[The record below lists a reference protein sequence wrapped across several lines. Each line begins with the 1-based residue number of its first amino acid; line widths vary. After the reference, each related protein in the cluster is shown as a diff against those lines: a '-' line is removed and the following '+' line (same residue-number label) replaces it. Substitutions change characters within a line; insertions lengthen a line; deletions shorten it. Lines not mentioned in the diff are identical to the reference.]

1 MFKYC
6 IWFKVLDQQIINI
19 LKRLSI
25 TFNTIQYPPH
35 MTIHY
40 FKSKRDAEKLFDKQL
55 TMKIPSFKKIGN
67 VYQTSNNNFNSLQQ
81 DYIDDSEKKT
91 YHISLAYRNFRLF
104 TKKEIDI
111 AQSMIDKTENI
122 DKKHIE
128 IKLYNCNSRFP
139 DNWECIRN

>member
-6 IWFKVLDQQIINI
+6 VSLRIFSNQQIINI

-55 TMKIPSFKKIGN
+55 TMKIPSFKK
-67 VYQTSNNNFNSLQQ
+67 VA
-81 DYIDDSEKKT
+81 K
-91 YHISLAYRNFRLF
+91 
-104 TKKEIDI
+104 
-111 AQSMIDKTENI
+111 
-122 DKKHIE
+122 
-128 IKLYNCNSRFP
+128 
-139 DNWECIRN
+139 